1 MKFKKFITY
10 AIIITFTSS
19 ISTYVNAAE
28 IENTS
33 TENRIEEVTGIDDIS
48 TNLSHSDN
56 YIAIADG
63 TNTTVEIPKKAT
75 DSIILDSAY
84 DEDENIRINLPDEVI
99 GSNSTLS
106 ENGTVIYKN
115 EDQPVSFAV
124 QPINN
129 NSFEGVRTLINIED
143 NTAPKE
149 YSFTFNLEEGSKLI
163 SDSEYLGNEFSSNE
177 TFVVNSENKI
187 IGIID
192 KPWAYDA
199 NGKEVDTYYRI
210 DNENTLT
217 QVINFTND
225 NAFPIIADPSAWQ
238 VTKCVAAITWVIGST
253 VFAAA
258 KIVRIKRYISA
269 LGGIRS
275 AATLLIGATTAAER
289 QALGKSTLNSL
300 MNLASEILGISSVQ
314 DNCFP

>member
-1 MKFKKFITY
+1 MKFKKIIAC
-10 AIIITFTSS
+10 AILITFTSS
-19 ISTYVNAAE
+19 ITTYVNAAE
-28 IENTS
+28 IENNNIA
-33 TENRIEEVTGIDDIS
+33 NRIEEVTGIDDIS
-48 TNLSHSDN
+48 TDLSYSDK

-63 TNTTVEIPKKAT
+63 TNTTIEIPKNAT
-75 DSIILDSAY
+75 DAIILDAAY
-84 DEDENIRINLPDEVI
+84 DEDENIGIKLPNEAI
-99 GSNSTLS
+99 GSNSTIT

-115 EDQPVSFAV
+115 EQQPVSFAV
-124 QPINN
+124 QPVNN
-129 NSFEGVRTLINIED
+129 NSFEGVRTLINIKD

-163 SDSEYLGNEFSSNE
+163 SDSEYLGDEFSSKE
-177 TFVVNSENKI
+177 IFIVNSENEI

-217 QVINFTND
+217 QIVNFTND

-238 VTKCVAAITWVIGST
+238 VTKCVAAITWVIGSS

-258 KIVRIKRYISA
+258 KILKIKKYIAA
-269 LGGIRS
+269 LGGIKS
-275 AATLLIGATTAAER
+275 AATLLMGATTAAER
-289 QALGKSTLNSL
+289 LKVGGNAL
-300 MNLASEILGISSVQ
+300 MNLASEILGIAAVQ

>member
-1 MKFKKFITY
+1 MKFKKFIAC
-10 AIIITFTSS
+10 AILITFTSS
-19 ISTYVNAAE
+19 ITTYVNAAE
-28 IENTS
+28 IKNNNIT
-33 TENRIEEVTGIDDIS
+33 NRIEEVTGIDDIP
-48 TNLSHSDN
+48 TNLSSSDK
-56 YIAIADG
+56 YIAISDG
-63 TNTTVEIPKKAT
+63 TNTTIEIPKQAT
-75 DSIILDSAY
+75 DAIILDAAY
-84 DEDENIRINLPDEVI
+84 DEDENISLKLPDEAI
-99 GSNSTLS
+99 GSNSTIT

-129 NSFEGVRTLINIED
+129 NSFEGVRTLINIEN

-163 SDSEYLGNEFSSNE
+163 SDSEYLGNDFSSKE
-177 TFVVNSENKI
+177 IFIVNSENKI

-199 NGKEVDTYYRI
+199 NGKEVDTYYKI

-217 QVINFTND
+217 QVVNFTND

-238 VTKCVAAITWVIGST
+238 VTRCVAAITWVIGST
-253 VFAAA
+253 VFAGA
-258 KIVRIKRYISA
+258 KILRIKKYIAA
-269 LGGIRS
+269 LGGLKS
-275 AATLLIGATTAAER
+275 AATLIMGATTAAER
-289 QALGKSTLNSL
+289 FKVGGSAL
-300 MNLASEILGISSVQ
+300 MNLASEILGIAAVQ